1 MLVTRTKTDCWQNGG
16 GGKMSYL
23 SSSLIFLDFHFKSSN
38 SNHMVAILSSDSA
51 FTYNTA
57 EIIKNS
63 SQIEIVHAFSDF
75 DSLFSFDD
83 ESSPIIILLV
93 HIPNDTK
100 AFQRHLSKIKVG
112 TEVALVYKTNPYK
125 NLEIP
130 STNLSFNLLTENKL
144 VLELPLA
151 IACMRMGSKFVGSYF
166 NNGFKKMRPL
176 SNSPSSF
183 LNFQ

>member
-1 MLVTRTKTDCWQNGG
+1 
-16 GGKMSYL
+16 
-23 SSSLIFLDFHFKSSN
+23 
-38 SNHMVAILSSDSA
+38 MVAILSTDSA

-63 SQIEIVHAFSDF
+63 SQIEKVHAFSDF
-75 DSLFSFDD
+75 DSFFRFNN
-83 ESSPIIILLV
+83 EASPILLLV
-93 HIPNDTK
+93 HIPNESNTVQSYLPRVIVD
-100 AFQRHLSKIKVG
+100 I
-112 TEVALVYKTNPYK
+112 EVALVYKTNPYK
-125 NLEIP
+125 DIEIP
-130 STNLSFNLLTENKL
+130 STNLKFNLLTENKL
-144 VLELPLA
+144 VQELPLA